1 MNLFFQPL
9 QCFLYTVLRCLQ
21 QMKELNHN

>member
-9 QCFLYTVLRCLQ
+9 QRFLYTVLRCLH